1 MFADVDELRK
11 EFIRRYKYREYN
23 RSLWAVINP
32 WGEIKKLQ
40 AFIRAMRDEDARA
53 KNVAL
58 DMYAENELLRKYK
71 AFAEGIHRDF
81 VLYTEYAELSKVV
94 DKLRKEN
101 IILAKSRDDVLA
113 EWQKYLDKY
122 DAKRDG
128 AQY

>member
-11 EFIRRYKYREYN
+11 EFIRRQKYRDYK

-32 WGEIKKLQ
+32 WGEIKRLQ
-40 AFIRAMRDEDARA
+40 AFIRAMRDEDFKAQ
-53 KNVAL
+53 NVAL

-71 AFAEGIHRDF
+71 AFAEGIHADF
-81 VLYTEYAELSKVV
+81 VLKTEYAKLSKAV

-101 IILAKSRDDVLA
+101 VILAKSREDVLS

-122 DAKRDG
+122 NSKRDG
-128 AQY
+128 AQ